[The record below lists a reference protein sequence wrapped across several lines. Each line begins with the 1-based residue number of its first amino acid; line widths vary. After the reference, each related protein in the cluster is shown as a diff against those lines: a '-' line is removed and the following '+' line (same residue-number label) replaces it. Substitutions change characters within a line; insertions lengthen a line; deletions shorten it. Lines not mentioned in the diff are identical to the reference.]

1 MDRSIRLTLVVLLL
15 VVALIMGL
23 VVGRQVFMVENT
35 EPSPAPELSE
45 INTYV
50 YDEGRELADFELVN
64 EQGETV
70 TRESLKGKWTFAFVG
85 YTNCPDICPAAMANL
100 RQADKML
107 PADLPQPEYLLVT
120 ADPEHDTPDRL
131 RDYVGFF
138 GDNFHGLTGD
148 LETLR
153 ELAKSMNAVF
163 SHREV
168 DGELMVDH
176 SGHYTLINPEGE
188 MAAVFQP
195 PHDPEDVVQAYRE
208 IYEWAKANHPR
219 ASDPS

>member
-1 MDRSIRLTLVVLLL
+1 MDRSIRLTLIILLL
-15 VVALIMGL
+15 VVVLIFGL
-23 VVGRQVFMVENT
+23 VVGRQILLVEND
-35 EPSPAPELSE
+35 EPSPAPEFSE

-50 YDEGRELADFELVN
+50 YDQGREIAEFELVN
-64 EQGETV
+64 EHDDPV

-100 RQADKML
+100 RRTDNLL
-107 PADLPQPEYLLVT
+107 PEDLPQPEFLLIT
-120 ADPEHDTPDRL
+120 ADPEHDTPERL

-138 GDNFHGLTGD
+138 GENFHGYTGD

-153 ELAKSMNAVF
+153 ALAKSLNAAF

-176 SGHYTLINPEGE
+176 SGHFALINPEGE
-188 MAAVFQP
+188 MTAVIQP
-195 PHDPEDVVQAYRE
+195 PHNPEELVEAYRE
-208 IYEWAKANHPR
+208 IYEWARANHPR
-219 ASDPS
+219 ASRS

>member
-1 MDRSIRLTLVVLLL
+1 MDRSIRLTLIILLL
-15 VVALIMGL
+15 VVVLIFGL
-23 VVGRQVFMVENT
+23 VVGRQILLVEND

-50 YDEGRELADFELVN
+50 YDQGREIAEFELVN
-64 EQGETV
+64 EHDDPV

-100 RQADKML
+100 RRTDNLL
-107 PADLPQPEYLLVT
+107 PEDLPQPEFLLIT
-120 ADPEHDTPDRL
+120 ADPEHDTPERL

-138 GDNFHGLTGD
+138 GENFHGYTGD

-153 ELAKSMNAVF
+153 ALAKSLNAAF

-176 SGHYTLINPEGE
+176 SGHFALINPEGE
-188 MAAVFQP
+188 MTAVIQP
-195 PHDPEDVVQAYRE
+195 PHNPEELVEAYRE
-208 IYEWAKANHPR
+208 IYEWARANHPR
-219 ASDPS
+219 ASRS